1 MPALWA
7 ADSTSE
13 KDRKRLLRALIADVT
28 ITSQPEGRDVAVGIR
43 WRSGAA
49 EQHTIQ
55 RPPSINDTTRTP
67 PETVELITRLAPGRT
82 NTEIADQLNAAGLR
96 TGKGLPFNDTPC
108 VTSAAPTTSP
118 PHHRPDDGRLTVNQV
133 ADRLGI
139 SPGVIYD
146 WISHD
151 KLAAHRDRANRLRI
165 PFDPAIE
172 QECRERIANS
182 SHIPQTK
189 IAATGGAV

>member
-1 MPALWA
+1 M
-7 ADSTSE
+7 
-13 KDRKRLLRALIADVT
+13 IADVT
-28 ITSQPEGRDVAVGIR
+28 ITSQPESRDVQVGIR

-82 NTEIADQLNAAGLR
+82 NTEIADQLNATGLR
-96 TGKGLPFNDTPC
+96 TGKGLPFNDSAVRHIRRAHHIPATP
-108 VTSAAPTTSP
+108 
-118 PHHRPDDGRLTVNQV
+118 RPDDGGLTVNQV
-133 ADRLGI
+133 AGRLGI

-146 WISHD
+146 WISHH
-151 KLAAHRDRANRLRI
+151 KLAADRDRGNRLRI

-172 QECRERIANS
+172 QKCRERIANS
-182 SHIPQTK
+182 SHIRQTK